1 MINSIHFFNT
11 EVKKPKIFGSTWPEE
26 EIQALDVC
34 KPIHSA
40 EELAAF
46 YVEKTLESW
55 GIWTNNMVGT
65 WGDAQVTMGFNPE
78 WSIFR

>member
-11 EVKKPKIFGSTWPEE
+11 EVKKPNIFASTWPE

-40 EELAAF
+40 EELAA
-46 YVEKTLESW
+46 
-55 GIWTNNMVGT
+55 
-65 WGDAQVTMGFNPE
+65 
-78 WSIFR
+78 